1 MSTAVSIHNLNF
13 TYPKPPA
20 LFLYLM
26 GGKSRCV
33 QALKNIDVNIEK
45 GEKISLMG
53 KNGAGKT
60 TLLKIVMG
68 LLHQEGNSVKVFGKS
83 PMSGEARKMIGFAQ
97 SDERSFYLR
106 LTIRENLFFF
116 GGIWGLKESAIN
128 ERISLILD
136 ELNLKDI
143 INEPFSQLSSGMK
156 QKVSIAR
163 ALLNDPPILLLDEPT
178 RSLDII
184 AQNELRSLL
193 KGNLFKEK
201 TIITATH
208 KIEEAQ
214 EISERCIILKEGSL
228 VYDGKVFKEKENYF
242 ELMGGEEK
250 CQ

>member
-1 MSTAVSIHNLNF
+1 MQAVSVKNLNF

-26 GGKSRCV
+26 GGKARSV
-33 QALKNIDVNIEK
+33 QALKEINFTISP

-60 TLLKIVMG
+60 TLLKIIMG
-68 LLHQEGNSVKVFGKS
+68 LLHHQVNSVEVFGKS
-83 PMSGEARKMIGFAQ
+83 PFSGETRKMIGFAQ
-97 SDERSFYLR
+97 SDERSFYHR
-106 LTIRENLFFF
+106 LSVQENLFFF
-116 GGIWGLKESAIN
+116 GGIWGLSESVLK
-128 ERISLILD
+128 ERIFTISE
-136 ELNLKDI
+136 ELNLKDF

-156 QKVSIAR
+156 QRVSIGR
-163 ALLNDPPILLLDEPT
+163 ALLNDPPLLLLDEPT

-184 AQNELRSLL
+184 AQDELRSLL
-193 KGNLFKEK
+193 KGHLFKDK

-214 EISERCIILKEGSL
+214 EISQRCIILKEGKV
-228 VYDGKVFKEKENYF
+228 VYDGVPFEKEEKFF
-242 ELMGGEEK
+242 ELMGKEER